1 MDGWHKTGCVL
12 CAQNCGLEVKVAG
25 NRMVKVRPDK
35 ANPRSLGYA
44 CRKGLNVAHHQHHA
58 DRLTHPLKRTA
69 NGFERISWDRAIT
82 EISQKLKTVVNEHG
96 PRSYAYMGGGGQGC
110 HFEAGFGRTLMK
122 LLGSQYHYNAV
133 AQELTGY
140 FWACGRHTGRQT
152 DFHIPDEPRA
162 DMLLAVGWN
171 GMESHQMPRA
181 PLVLKEFSRNPDK
194 LLVVI
199 DPRKS
204 KTASLADIHLP
215 VRPGAD
221 ALMVRAMIAIILGN
235 GWENRAY
242 IESHTTGFDRIRP
255 WFENFAVEEALAVCG
270 LDVNPVVDLCH
281 ELGRRRWCLHTD
293 LGIYMNR
300 HSTLASCLYNL
311 LLAVCGRL
319 CVPGGN
325 VIPGKFMPI
334 GAHTDERGPQ
344 NWRTA
349 ATDFPILMGYSPPNV
364 LPEEILGDHPDRIR
378 SVIVCASNPLRS
390 YADTTAYEKALD
402 RLDLLVTIELA
413 MTETA
418 RLSHYVLPARS
429 GYESWDGT
437 FFTWTWPE
445 IYFQMRRPIIE
456 PNGEPLECGEIF
468 MRIADA
474 MGLIPALPDAI
485 YQAAKKDRF
494 AFAVELMTLAR
505 STPGLMKAIPFILS
519 KTLGREMG
527 SGNLAALWG
536 LLFTA
541 PGKLRK
547 DALRAGFAEE
557 GWGESI
563 RSAPGRLPTIVK
575 SMIRNRSLA
584 PLAGLHPRANYGEKL
599 FQAVMDHPEG
609 LWLGKS
615 DATANMSAIRTPSG
629 RIDLH
634 IPEMDAWIAD
644 LTPERE
650 AAALA
655 PDPDFPLIL
664 MAGRHVRTNANTLM
678 RNPEWNQGRRAC
690 TLAIN
695 ADDAVALGLVDGQ
708 QVSVFT
714 AAGRETI
721 ELEVSSRTR
730 AGQVVMPHGFGLNY
744 QGRVTGA
751 NVNRLTKGT
760 NRDPLAGTPLHRYVP
775 CRVEAA

>member
-1 MDGWHKTGCVL
+1 MDQWHKTGCVL
-12 CAQNCGLEVKVAG
+12 CAQNCGLEIKVEN

-35 ANPRSLGYA
+35 TNPRSRGYA

-69 NGFERISWDRAIT
+69 GGFERISWDQAIG
-82 EISQKLKTVVNEHG
+82 EIAERLGRVVADNG
-96 PRSYAYMGGGGQGC
+96 PRAYAYMGGGGQGC
-110 HFEAGFGRTLMK
+110 HFEAAFGRTLMK
-122 LLGSQYHYNAV
+122 LLGSQYQYNAV

-152 DFHIPDEPRA
+152 DFHIPDEARA

-171 GMESHQMPRA
+171 GMQSHQMPRA
-181 PLVLKEFSRNPDK
+181 PLVLKEFSKDPDK

-199 DPRKS
+199 DPRQS
-204 KTASLADIHLP
+204 KTASIADIHLP
-215 VRPGAD
+215 VRPGTD
-221 ALMVRAMIAIILGN
+221 ALMVRAMIAIILEN
-235 GWENRAY
+235 GWENREY
-242 IESHTTGFDRIRP
+242 IQNHTTGFERIRP

-270 LDVNPVVDLCH
+270 LDVKPVVGLCR

-293 LGIYMNR
+293 LGIYMSR
-300 HSTLASCLYNL
+300 HSTLTSCLYNL

-325 VIPGKFMPI
+325 VIPGKFIPI
-334 GAHTDERGPQ
+334 GAHTDERDPKH
-344 NWRTA
+344 WRTV

-364 LPEEILGDHPDRIR
+364 LPEEILSHHPDRIR

-390 YADTTAYEKALD
+390 YADTTAYEKAFE

-445 IYFQMRRPIIE
+445 VYFQMRRPLIQPE
-456 PNGEPLECGEIF
+456 GEPLECGEIF
-468 MRIADA
+468 TRIADA
-474 MGLIPALPDAI
+474 MGLIPTLPDAL
-485 YQAAKKDRF
+485 YQTAQNDRF
-494 AFAVELMTLAR
+494 AFAVELMTLVR
-505 STPGLMKAIPFILS
+505 STPDMIKAIPFILS
-519 KTLGREMG
+519 KTLGRKMG

-541 PGKLRK
+541 PEKLRK
-547 DALRAGFAEE
+547 DAVRAGFAMD

-563 RSAPGRLPTIVK
+563 RSVPGKLPTVVK
-575 SMIRNRSLA
+575 SMAGNRSA
-584 PLAGLHPRANYGEKL
+584 VPLAGLHPRASYGEKL

-615 DATANMSAIRTPSG
+615 DAAANMSAIQTPSG
-629 RIDLH
+629 KIDLY
-634 IPEMDAWIAD
+634 IPEMDEWIQD
-644 LTPERE
+644 LTPEQE
-650 AAALA
+650 AAALI

-664 MAGRHVRTNANTLM
+664 MAGRHIRTNANTLM
-678 RNPEWNQGRRAC
+678 RNPDWNEGHRTC
-690 TLAIN
+690 TLLMH
-695 ADDAVALGLVDGQ
+695 ADDAATRDLTDGQ
-708 QVSVFT
+708 QVRVVT
-714 AAGRETI
+714 AAGQETL
-721 ELEVSSRTR
+721 ELEVSSRAR
-730 AGQVVMPHGFGLNY
+730 VGQVVMPHGFGLNY
-744 QGRVTGA
+744 QGTVNGA
-751 NVNRLTKGT
+751 NVNRLTKNT
-760 NRDPLAGTPLHRYVP
+760 HRDPLAATPLHRYVP

>member
-1 MDGWHKTGCVL
+1 MAPWHKTGCVL
-12 CAQNCGLEVKVAG
+12 CAQNCGLEVQVVD

-35 ANPRSLGYA
+35 ANPRSQGYA

-69 NGFERISWDRAIT
+69 TGFERISWDQAIN
-82 EISQKLKTVVNEHG
+82 EIAQKLNAVVDQHG

-162 DMLLAVGWN
+162 EMLLAVGWN

-181 PLVLKEFSRNPDK
+181 PLVLKEFSNNPDK

-204 KTASLADIHLP
+204 RTASLANIHLP
-215 VRPGAD
+215 VRPGTD
-221 ALMVRAMIAIILGN
+221 ALMVRAMIAIILEN
-235 GWENRAY
+235 GWEDRAY
-242 IESHTTGFDRIRP
+242 IDSHTTGFDRIRP

-270 LDVNPVVDLCH
+270 LDVNPVVDLCR

-334 GAHTDERGPQ
+334 GAHTDERDPRH
-344 NWRTA
+344 WRTVT
-349 ATDFPILMGYSPPNV
+349 TDFPILMGYSPPNV
-364 LPEEILGDHPDRIR
+364 LPEEILSDHPDRIR

-390 YADTTAYEKALD
+390 YADTTAYEKAFD

-456 PNGEPLECGEIF
+456 PDGEPLECGEIF
-468 MRIADA
+468 TRIADA
-474 MGLIPALPDAI
+474 MGLIPAFPDTL
-485 YQAAKKDRF
+485 YQVAKKNRF
-494 AFAVELMTLAR
+494 AFAIELMTLAR
-505 STPGLMKAIPFILS
+505 STPSLMKAIPFILS

-536 LLFTA
+536 LLFNA

-547 DALRAGFAEE
+547 DALRAGFTAD
-557 GWGESI
+557 GWRESI
-563 RSAPGRLPTIVK
+563 CSAPGRLPTIVK
-575 SMIRNRSLA
+575 SMTRNRSLV

-599 FQAVMDHPEG
+599 FQAVIDHPEG

-615 DATANMSAIRTPSG
+615 EAATNMSAIRTPTG
-629 RIDLH
+629 KIDLH

-644 LTPERE
+644 LTPEKE

-678 RNPEWNQGRRAC
+678 RDPAWNQGRRAC
-690 TLAIN
+690 TLAMH
-695 ADDAVALGLVDGQ
+695 ADDAMALGLVDGQ
-708 QVSVFT
+708 PVNVFT

-730 AGQVVMPHGFGLNY
+730 VGHVVMPHGFGLNY
-744 QGRVTGA
+744 RGTVTGA
-751 NVNRLTKGT
+751 NVNRLTQNT
-760 NRDPLAGTPLHRYVP
+760 NRDPLAATPLHRYVP

>member
-1 MDGWHKTGCVL
+1 MARWQKTGCVL
-12 CAQNCGLEVKVAG
+12 CAQNCGLEVQVAG

-35 ANPRSLGYA
+35 ANPRSRGYA

-58 DRLTHPLKRTA
+58 DRLTHPLKRTDA
-69 NGFERISWDRAIT
+69 GFERISWEQAIS
-82 EISQKLKTVVNEHG
+82 EISQKLMAVVGQHG

-110 HFEAGFGRTLMK
+110 HFEAAFGRTLMK

-199 DPRKS
+199 DPRQS
-204 KTASLADIHLP
+204 RTASLADIHLP
-215 VRPGAD
+215 VRPGTD
-221 ALMVRAMIAIILGN
+221 ALMVRAMIAIILEN

-242 IESHTTGFDRIRP
+242 IQDHTTGFDRVRP

-270 LDVNPVVDLCH
+270 LDVNPVVDLCR

-325 VIPGKFMPI
+325 VIPGKFIPI
-334 GAHTDERGPQ
+334 GTHTDERDPQ
-344 NWRTA
+344 NWRTV

-364 LPEEILGDHPDRIR
+364 LPEEILSDHPDRIR

-390 YADTTAYEKALD
+390 YADTTAYEKAFD

-445 IYFQMRRPIIE
+445 IFFQMRRPIIE
-456 PNGEPLECGEIF
+456 PDGEPLECGEIF
-468 MRIADA
+468 TRIADA
-474 MGLIPALPDAI
+474 MGLIPTLPEAL
-485 YQAAKKDRF
+485 YQVAKKDQF

-547 DALRAGFAEE
+547 DALRAGFVEE

-575 SMIRNRSLA
+575 SMIRNRSLV
-584 PLAGLHPRANYGEKL
+584 PLAGLHPRANFGERL
-599 FQAVMDHPEG
+599 FQVIIDHPEG

-615 DATANMSAIRTPSG
+615 DETANMSAIRTPSD

-678 RNPEWNQGRRAC
+678 RNPAWNQGCRAC
-690 TLAIN
+690 TLAMH
-695 ADDAVALGLVDGQ
+695 ADDAMALGLEDGQ
-708 QVSVFT
+708 QVNVFT

-730 AGQVVMPHGFGLNY
+730 VGQVVMPHGFGLNY
-744 QGRVTGA
+744 QGTVTGP
-751 NVNRLTKGT
+751 NVNRLTKNT
-760 NRDPLAGTPLHRYVP
+760 NRDPLAATPLHRYVP

>member
-1 MDGWHKTGCVL
+1 MTQWHKTGCVL
-12 CAQNCGLEVKVAG
+12 CAQNCGLEVRVEE

-35 ANPRSLGYA
+35 ANPRSRGYA

-69 NGFERISWDRAIT
+69 DGFERISWEQAIG
-82 EISQKLKTVVNEHG
+82 EIAQKLKTVVDRHG
-96 PRSYAYMGGGGQGC
+96 PRTYAYMGGGGQGC

-152 DFHIPDEPRA
+152 DFHIPDEERA

-181 PLVLKEFSRNPDK
+181 PLVLREFSTNADK
-194 LLVVI
+194 RLVVI
-199 DPRKS
+199 DPRRS
-204 KTASLADIHLP
+204 KTARLADIHLA
-215 VRPGAD
+215 VRPGTD
-221 ALMVRAMIAIILGN
+221 ALMVRAMIAIILEN
-235 GWENRAY
+235 GWEDRTY
-242 IESHTTGFDRIRP
+242 IERHTTGFDQIRP
-255 WFENFAVEEALAVCG
+255 WFENLNVKEALAVCG
-270 LDVNPVVDLCH
+270 LEVQTVVDLCR

-300 HSTLASCLYNL
+300 HSTLTSCLYNI

-334 GAHTDERGPQ
+334 GAHTDERDPKH
-344 NWRTA
+344 WRTV

-364 LPEEILGDHPDRIR
+364 LPEEILGDHPDRTR
-378 SVIVCASNPLRS
+378 AVIVCASNPLRS
-390 YADTTAYEKALD
+390 YADTTAYEKAFD

-418 RLSHYVLPARS
+418 RLSDYVLPARS

-445 IYFQMRRPIIE
+445 VYFQMRQPVVE
-456 PNGEPLECGEIF
+456 PEGEPLECGEIF
-468 MRIADA
+468 TRIADA
-474 MGLIPALPDAI
+474 MGLVPEIPDAL
-485 YQAAKKDRF
+485 YQTAQRDRF

-505 STPGLMKAIPFILS
+505 SNPGIMKAIPFILA
-519 KTLGREMG
+519 KTLGQVLG

-541 PGKLRK
+541 PEKLRK
-547 DALRAGFAEE
+547 DALRAGLSAE
-557 GWGESI
+557 GWGEAI
-563 RSAPGRLPTIVK
+563 RSAPGKLPIILK
-575 SMIRNRSLA
+575 SMARNCSA
-584 PLAGLHPRANYGEKL
+584 VPLAGLHPRAGYGERL

-609 LWLGKS
+609 LWLGES
-615 DATANMSAIRTPSG
+615 DAEKNMAAIRTPSG
-629 RIDLH
+629 RIDLY
-634 IPEMDAWIAD
+634 IPEMEAWLKD

-650 AAALA
+650 AAILA
-655 PDPDFPLIL
+655 PDPEFPLVL

-678 RNPEWNQGRRAC
+678 RDPAWNRGRRTC
-690 TLAIN
+690 TLAMH
-695 ADDAVALGLVDGQ
+695 ADDAAALNFEDGQ
-708 QVSVFT
+708 QVKVIT
-714 AAGRETI
+714 AAGEATT
-721 ELEVSSRTR
+721 ELEISSAAR
-730 AGQVVMPHGFGLNY
+730 AGQVAMPHGFGLVF
-744 QGRVTGA
+744 QGTVTGA
-751 NVNRLTKGT
+751 NVNRLTKNT
-760 NRDPLAGTPLHRYVP
+760 HRDPLAGTPLHRYVP

>member
-1 MDGWHKTGCVL
+1 MAHWHKTGCVL
-12 CAQNCGLEVKVAG
+12 CAQNCGLEVLVAE

-35 ANPRSLGYA
+35 ANPRSRGYA

-69 NGFERISWDRAIT
+69 SGFEKISWDQAIA
-82 EISQKLKTVVNEHG
+82 EISQRLKTVVNHHG
-96 PRSYAYMGGGGQGC
+96 PRAYAYMGGGGQGC
-110 HFEAGFGRTLMK
+110 HFEAAFGRTLMK

-133 AQELTGY
+133 AQELTGA

-152 DFHIPDEPRA
+152 DFHIPDEANA

-181 PLVLKEFSRNPDK
+181 PLVLREFSHNPDK

-199 DPRKS
+199 DPRRS
-204 KTASLADIHLP
+204 RTADLADIHLP
-215 VRPGAD
+215 VRPGTD
-221 ALMVRAMIAIILGN
+221 ALTVRAMIAIILQN
-235 GWENRAY
+235 GWEDRAY
-242 IESHTTGFDRIRP
+242 IDTHTTGFDHIRP
-255 WFENFAVEEALAVCG
+255 WFENMAVGDALAVCG
-270 LDVNPVVDLCH
+270 LDIEPVVGLCR

-300 HSTLASCLYNL
+300 HSTLTSCLYNL

-319 CVPGGN
+319 CMPGGN
-325 VIPGKFMPI
+325 VIPGKFITI
-334 GAHTDERGPQ
+334 GSHTDEREPKH
-344 NWRTA
+344 WRTV

-364 LPEEILGDHPDRIR
+364 LPEEILSDHPDRIR

-390 YADTTAYEKALD
+390 YADTTAYEKAFNH
-402 RLDLLVTIELA
+402 LDLLVTIELA

-445 IYFQMRRPIIE
+445 VYFQMRRPIIE
-456 PNGEPLECGEIF
+456 PDGVPLECGEIF
-468 MRIADA
+468 TRIADA
-474 MGLIPALPDAI
+474 MGLIPTLPEALC
-485 YQAAKKDRF
+485 QAAQKDRF

-519 KTLGREMG
+519 KTLGKTMG

-536 LLFTA
+536 LLLTA
-541 PGKLRK
+541 PGKLKK
-547 DALRAGFAEE
+547 DAARAGWAMDSWAESL
-557 GWGESI
+557 GSLP
-563 RSAPGRLPTIVK
+563 RRLPTILT
-575 SMIRNRSLA
+575 SAARNRSFV
-584 PLAGLHPRANYGEKL
+584 PLAGLHPRAGHGEKL
-599 FQAVMDHPEG
+599 FQAVLDHPEG
-609 LWLGKS
+609 VWLGKS
-615 DATANMSAIRTPSG
+615 DIENNMAAIRTPSG
-629 RIDLH
+629 KIDLF

-644 LTPERE
+644 LTPEKE
-650 AAALA
+650 HAALA

-678 RNPEWNQGRRAC
+678 RNPEWNRGRRVC
-690 TLAIN
+690 TLAMH
-695 ADDAVALGLVDGQ
+695 ADDAAALNLADGQ
-708 QVSVFT
+708 QVTLTT

-721 ELEVSSRTR
+721 ELEISPR
-730 AGQVVMPHGFGLNY
+730 ARVGHVVMPHGFGLEY
-744 QGRVTGA
+744 QGTVSGA
-751 NVNRLTKGT
+751 NVNRLTQST
-760 NRDPLAGTPLHRYVP
+760 HRDPLAGTPLHRYVP